1 MTVNHRAMP
10 VGQGGS
16 GGSGQVAPGVIEVVG
31 PRPPVASL
39 EPLPAGEF
47 GFDEARHLLNRA
59 GFGGTPAQVRTLA
72 GWGLD
77 KSLDYLLNFEKAADE
92 PDAPDLFKND
102 LKRPPTPD
110 ERDRQR
116 RAARERD
123 EDTLAEIRL
132 RIQQRERQDRDQMR
146 RVQQWWLTRLI
157 ETGRPLQEKLVLFW
171 HGHFATNYRTIED
184 SYHMYAQNRLFRK
197 HAAGK
202 FSELLRA
209 IIRDPAMLAYLDNND
224 SRKGRPNEN
233 LAREIMELFAL
244 GVGAYSE
251 NDIKEGARALT
262 GYTFRDDEFYFD
274 KANHD
279 TGTKRILGASGGIDG
294 DGFVDAILRHPA
306 CATFVTTKLYRFFAH
321 DYPTGEKPFDAS
333 AQRVIKDLADRFR
346 TDYDV
351 SKLLRRLLASRHFFD
366 LRVRNEQV
374 KSPVQ
379 LIVGAVR
386 SLRVPPRD
394 LGVLTDAS
402 DRMGQSIFFPPSVK
416 GWDGGRSWINTS
428 TMFVRQNLM
437 VFLLTGRRPQG
448 RDGLADREKFDA
460 SKLLAELRDALPTSA
475 APGSAA
481 ASDRDPQLSGLCRFV
496 LGTPEPRA
504 IEVLQRFL
512 ATRGGGVSEQ
522 NLPDLLLLMTAMP
535 EYQLC

>member
-1 MTVNHRAMP
+1 MFNRS
-10 VGQGGS
+10 QGKLESRQAGS
-16 GGSGQVAPGVIEVVG
+16 VSPGGAGQVAPAAPALAGR
-31 PRPPVASL
+31 RPPTPSL
-39 EPLPAGEF
+39 EPLAASEF
-47 GFDEARHLLNRA
+47 TFDHARHLIWRA
-59 GFGGTPAQVRTLA
+59 GFGGSPAQIQTLTR
-72 GWGLD
+72 WGLD
-77 KSLDYLLNFEKAADE
+77 KSLDMLLNFEKVADE
-92 PDAPDLFKND
+92 PVGPELFKAD
-102 LKRPPTPD
+102 VIRPRTQD

-123 EDTLAEIRL
+123 EDTLAEFRL
-132 RIQQRERQDRDQMR
+132 KVQQREREDRDQMR
-146 RVQQWWLTRLI
+146 RIQQWWLTRMV
-157 ETGRPLQEKLVLFW
+157 ETPRPLQEKLVLFW

-184 SYHMYAQNRLFRK
+184 SYHMFAQNRLFRQ

-224 SRKGRPNEN
+224 SRKAKPNEN

-244 GVGAYSE
+244 GAGNYTE
-251 NDIKEGARALT
+251 RDIKEGARALT

-274 KANHD
+274 KPNHD
-279 TGTKRILGASGGIDG
+279 TGSKNILGSNGGIDG
-294 DGFVDAILRHPA
+294 DGFVDAILRQPA
-306 CATFVTTKLYRFFAH
+306 CATFITTKLYRFFAH
-321 DYPTGEKPFDAS
+321 DYPTGDKPFDA
-333 AQRVIKDLADRFR
+333 AAGRVIKDLADRFR
-346 TDYDV
+346 ADYDV
-351 SKLLRRLLASRHFFD
+351 EKLLRRLLSSRHFYD
-366 LRVRNEQV
+366 GRLRGEQI

-448 RDGLADREKFDA
+448 RDGLADRERFDVTA
-460 SKLLAELRDALPTSA
+460 LLRELGDALPNAGTSA
-475 APGSAA
+475 S
-481 ASDRDPQLSGLCRFV
+481 SKEQLDALCRFV
-496 LGTPEPRA
+496 LGTPEPTGRA
-504 IEVLQRFL
+504 VLDKFI
-512 ATRGGGVSEQ
+512 ADRGGALSEK
-522 NLPDLLLLMTAMP
+522 NLGDALLLLTAMP